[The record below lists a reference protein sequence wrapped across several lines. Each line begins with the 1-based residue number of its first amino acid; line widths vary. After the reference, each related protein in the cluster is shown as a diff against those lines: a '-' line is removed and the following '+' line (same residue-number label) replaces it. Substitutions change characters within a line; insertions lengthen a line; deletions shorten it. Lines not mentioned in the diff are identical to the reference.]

1 MITSKYQLELRHL
14 RYFLAVAEELHFR
27 KAAEKL
33 FIAQPGLSRQIKQL
47 EDGIGYKLFHRHQ
60 RKVELTVAGEFLAK
74 ECRKVFSFLEGA
86 IDRAAHLSAGNTG
99 ELKIGYVGSAMQEV
113 LPSILKLIRK
123 EFPEI
128 HFDLRQWDNQ
138 RQVEAIMDG
147 ALDIGMVRMD
157 SLPSS
162 LKKKEMQSDTYSI
175 VLPKDHPI
183 SNRSFK
189 DLGQLKSEKFILFDP
204 SYSESYYRQMMR
216 IFDDAGFNPDIAH
229 KTVHASTIYS
239 LVENGFGVSVVPSS
253 LKKGYDYDLK
263 FIEMKKSVHRTTLLA
278 TWNPEN
284 KNPSMK
290 HFLSVLEGV
299 HVERK

>member
-1 MITSKYQLELRHL
+1 MITDKYQLELRHL
-14 RYFLAVAEELHFR
+14 RYFITVAEELHFR

-47 EDGIGYKLFHRHQ
+47 EDTIGYKLFHRHQ
-60 RKVELTVAGEFLAK
+60 RKVELTVAGAFLAK
-74 ECRKVFSFLEGA
+74 ECKKVFSFLEGA
-86 IDRAAHLSAGNTG
+86 IDQAAHLSAGNMG

-113 LPSILKLIRK
+113 LPPILKLIRK

-147 ALDIGMVRMD
+147 TIDIGFVRVD
-157 SLPSS
+157 SLPAS
-162 LKKKEMQSDTYSI
+162 LKKKEMQIDTYSL
-175 VLPKDHPI
+175 VLPRDHPI
-183 SNRSFK
+183 SNKSFK
-189 DLGQLKSEKFILFDP
+189 DISQLKAENFILFDP

-216 IFDDAGFNPDIAH
+216 IFDDAGFVPNIAH

-253 LKKGYDYDLK
+253 LKKGYDYNLK
-263 FIEMKKSVHRTTLLA
+263 FIEMNRSVHRTTLHA

-284 KNPSMK
+284 RNPSME
-290 HFLSVLEGV
+290 HFLSVLKGV
-299 HVERK
+299 EA